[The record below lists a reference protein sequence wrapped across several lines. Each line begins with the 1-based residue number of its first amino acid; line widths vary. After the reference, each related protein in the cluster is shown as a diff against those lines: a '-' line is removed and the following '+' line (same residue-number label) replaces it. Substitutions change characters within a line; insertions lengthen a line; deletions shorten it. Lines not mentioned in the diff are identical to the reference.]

1 MYTSAYLIIQEHA
14 VNSRSTAIDFGTSC
28 SSESTI
34 VHIALGKMLENVH
47 FTIAKL
53 PRVRVVKGL
62 ALLPHYHKRSS
73 RPLRFK
79 LGYVWFHLGSRN
91 SVERCRQPALV
102 VDSSTSY
109 RKKSWPNIE

>member
-53 PRVRVVKGL
+53 PRGRVVKGL
-62 ALLPHYHKRSS
+62 AYYIRHSHLP
-73 RPLRFK
+73 RPPSL
-79 LGYVWFHLGSRN
+79 
-91 SVERCRQPALV
+91 
-102 VDSSTSY
+102 TSLPQE
-109 RKKSWPNIE
+109 KQSPTTV